1 MGRYPARVHQHLAF
15 LGLDPTHLFS
25 TFGVVGVFF
34 VIFLEMA
41 VLVFFF
47 LPGDSLLFA
56 AGAATVTGNAS
67 GVHLPLG
74 WLLVA
79 APLAAILGGQV
90 GYEVGRRAGPAL
102 HQRPDSRFYRRDV
115 LVRAERLVLRFGTG
129 RAVVLSRFLPAIR
142 TFASPL
148 VGVAEM
154 PIPAY
159 TRWNIVGGL
168 VWTIP
173 LILLGHAL
181 GHVTFIRHYIEALA
195 IIVILV
201 SIIPVVIHMVR
212 HKPTPAAPPAERPDV
227 PAQGS

>member
-1 MGRYPARVHQHLAF
+1 VHRHLAL
-15 LGLDPTHLFS
+15 LGSFDPTHLLS
-25 TFGVVGVFF
+25 TFGVVGVFV

-56 AGAATVTGNAS
+56 AGAATVSGNTT

-115 LVRAERLVLRFGTG
+115 LLRAERLLRRFGTG
-129 RAVVLSRFLPAIR
+129 RAVVLSRFIPAVR

-154 PIPAY
+154 PIRAY

-173 LILLGHAL
+173 LILLGHEL
-181 GHVTFIRHYIEALA
+181 GHVSWIRHYVELIAVV
-195 IIVILV
+195 VILV

-212 HKPTPAAPPAERPDV
+212 HRPAPAEPPPPQSDLT
-227 PAQGS
+227 A